1 MVQIM
6 NNLDLSQLSDIS
18 TISRISRS
26 SQLMGRLDSILLSNE
41 LDHHSSLI
49 QSSKATTTPEQDHND
64 LRDSTK
70 LLIDCQNSISEH
82 AKVQLI
88 YKCLE
93 EICLNKNIA
102 LPDETKDKLK
112 GFLQSF
118 EINKIK
124 DISITLK
131 QGLQDLTILGIQDF
145 PEYKLSYEERLN
157 VKACVDALMQ
167 EKLHDF
173 LLKYEELGGNV
184 KELQKLNSLNTNN
197 QLSENTD
204 LELLK
209 WKDKFDSLCAH
220 YKDRLIQ
227 STDLLN
233 EWRKVKNED
242 VNEVYNK
249 KAQILS
255 LQSQIVEV
263 QAKVAKLTCLTKMY
277 TETSKTID
285 SYKILNNTL
294 DDKMLELSNEIK
306 RKTNLK
312 NLYLDLQ
319 NTEYDN
325 ILKTYLHLCSA
336 IKKKKQIMEM
346 L

>member
-1 MVQIM
+1 M
-6 NNLDLSQLSDIS
+6 NNLDFSQLSDIS

-41 LDHHSSLI
+41 LEHHSSLI
-49 QSSKATTTPEQDHND
+49 QNNKATTAPEQDHHD
-64 LRDSTK
+64 VFREVTK
-70 LLIDCQNSISEH
+70 SFIDCQNSISEY

-88 YKCLE
+88 YECLK

-112 GFLQSF
+112 GLLESY

-131 QGLQDLTILGIQDF
+131 QGLEDLSILGIQDF
-145 PEYKLSYEERLN
+145 PKYKLSYEERLN

-197 QLSENTD
+197 QLTENTD

-209 WKDKFDSLCAH
+209 WKDKFDNILAH

-227 STDLLN
+227 STDLIN

-242 VNEVYNK
+242 VKEIYDK

-255 LQSQIVEV
+255 LQSQIAEV
-263 QAKVAKLTCLTKMY
+263 QAKVAKLTCLIKMY
-277 TETSKTID
+277 TETPKTIE

-306 RKTNLK
+306 RKSHLK
-312 NLYLDLQ
+312 KLYLDLQ

>member
-1 MVQIM
+1 M
-6 NNLDLSQLSDIS
+6 NNFDLSQLSDIS

-26 SQLMGRLDSILLSNE
+26 SQLMGRLDSILLSND
-41 LDHHSSLI
+41 LDCHSSFI
-49 QSSKATTTPEQDHND
+49 QNSKSTSTTDQDHND
-64 LRDSTK
+64 LRDVTK
-70 LLIDCQNSISEH
+70 SFIDCQNSISEY
-82 AKVQLI
+82 AKIRLI
-88 YKCLE
+88 YECLE
-93 EICLNKNIA
+93 EICLNKDTT

-112 GFLQSF
+112 GLLESY
-118 EINKIK
+118 EISKIK

-131 QGLQDLTILGIQDF
+131 QGLYDLSILGIQDF

-157 VKACVDALMQ
+157 VKACVDRLMQ

-184 KELQKLNSLNTNN
+184 KELQRLNSLNTNN

-204 LELLK
+204 LEILK
-209 WKDKFDSLCAH
+209 WKDKFESLCAH
-220 YKDRLIQ
+220 YKDSLSQSADLI
-227 STDLLN
+227 S
-233 EWRKVKNED
+233 EWRKVKYED
-242 VNEVYNK
+242 VNEIYNK
-249 KAQILS
+249 KAKILS
-255 LQSQIVEV
+255 LQSQVLEV
-263 QAKVAKLTCLTKMY
+263 QAKLAKLTCLTKMY
-277 TETSKTID
+277 TETPKTID

-312 NLYLDLQ
+312 KLYLDLQ

-325 ILKTYLHLCSA
+325 ILKTYLHLCTA